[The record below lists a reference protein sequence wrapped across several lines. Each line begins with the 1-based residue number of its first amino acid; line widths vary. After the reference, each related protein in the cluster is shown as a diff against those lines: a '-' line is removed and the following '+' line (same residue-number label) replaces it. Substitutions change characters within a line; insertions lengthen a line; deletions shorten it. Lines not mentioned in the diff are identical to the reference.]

1 MLGWELGVRLPHM
14 TKLPAVATLLM
25 SLPVVAVS
33 ACSAN
38 QNPSSQPGTTPAVQ
52 SGSPASSAATTS
64 SAPAA
69 GSLTAQLKTPDDK
82 PVATATFDFT
92 GGYVTVT
99 VKTVAAGILAPGFH
113 GLHVHEIG
121 KCEPNSVAP
130 SGGPPGNF
138 LSAGGHYQAPG
149 HTGKPES
156 GDLTSLE
163 VRQDGSAY
171 LVTTTDAFT
180 RDDLLAGNKTA
191 LMLHGAEDS
200 GMPGMAMERVACG
213 VIGPAS

>member
-1 MLGWELGVRLPHM
+1 MI
-14 TKLPAVATLLM
+14 KLISAATLLV
-25 SLPVVAVS
+25 SLPVMAVS
-33 ACSAN
+33 ACS
-38 QNPSSQPGTTPAVQ
+38 SSKNSSPQTSTTPPVA
-52 SGSPASSAATTS
+52 SGSPSSSVAATS
-64 SAPAA
+64 PSAGGEPLA
-69 GSLTAQLKTPDDK
+69 TELKAPDGRQ
-82 PVATATFDFT
+82 VATAAFEFN

-113 GLHVHEIG
+113 GLHVHAIG

-130 SGGPPGNF
+130 TGGPPGNF

-149 HTGKPES
+149 HTGMPES

-180 RDDLLAGNKTA
+180 RDQLLAGDKTA
-191 LMLHGAEDS
+191 LMLHDAEHAD
-200 GMPGMAMERVACG
+200 MPGVAMDRVACG
-213 VIGPAS
+213 VIGAAS

>member
-1 MLGWELGVRLPHM
+1 M
-14 TKLPAVATLLM
+14 TKLTAVAALL

-33 ACSAN
+33 ACNSPQHA
-38 QNPSSQPGTTPAVQ
+38 STQPGTTPPVK
-52 SGSPASSAATTS
+52 SGASDSSTTASPS
-64 SAPAA
+64 P
-69 GSLTAQLKTPDDK
+69 GSLSAQLNAPDGRS
-82 PVATATFDFT
+82 VATATFDFT

-99 VKTVAAGILAPGFH
+99 VKTVTGGILSPGFH

-130 SGGPPGNF
+130 NGGAPGNF

-156 GDLTSLE
+156 GDLTSFE
-163 VRQDGSAY
+163 VRQDGSGY
-171 LVTTTDAFT
+171 LVTTTDGFT
-180 RDDLLAGNKTA
+180 RDQLLAGNKTA
-191 LMLHGAEDS
+191 LMLHGPD
-200 GMPGMAMERVACG
+200 GTDMAMDRVACG

>member
-1 MLGWELGVRLPHM
+1 M
-14 TKLPAVATLLM
+14 TKLTAVAALL

-33 ACSAN
+33 ACNSPQHA
-38 QNPSSQPGTTPAVQ
+38 STQPGTTPPVK
-52 SGSPASSAATTS
+52 SGAPDSSTTASPSSA
-64 SAPAA
+64 
-69 GSLTAQLKTPDDK
+69 SLSAQLNAPDGRS
-82 PVATATFDFT
+82 VATATFDFT

-99 VKTVAAGILAPGFH
+99 VKTVTGGILAPGFH

-156 GDLTSLE
+156 GDLTSFE
-163 VRQDGSAY
+163 VRQDGSGY
-171 LVTTTDAFT
+171 LVTTSDAFT
-180 RDDLLAGNKTA
+180 RDQLLAGNKTA
-191 LMLHGAEDS
+191 LMLHGPDGTE
-200 GMPGMAMERVACG
+200 MAMDRVACG
-213 VIGPAS
+213 VIGPTS